1 MPRRAACPSLKKKI
15 YVWRGSIGAGTLQAT
30 AATAPPPPPTVPP
43 SDALFLLSRSRLP
56 TCSIWDD
63 GTANPEPC
71 LDQFTLV
78 SKTGALGWLLGGMG
92 VFAVVGTW
100 AVWSGPEK
108 RVPWVRAA
116 EKLPAGRRGTNNGR
130 TVAAAEVLQSTTGP
144 CAAGW
149 PARGLGAAAAAPAVH
164 ATLLTEPLLPCLQAV
179 KEVVVPPE
187 VANYN
192 VRA

>member
-1 MPRRAACPSLKKKI
+1 
-15 YVWRGSIGAGTLQAT
+15 
-30 AATAPPPPPTVPP
+30 
-43 SDALFLLSRSRLP
+43 
-56 TCSIWDD
+56 
-63 GTANPEPC
+63 

-108 RVPWVRAA
+108 RVPW
-116 EKLPAGRRGTNNGR
+116 
-130 TVAAAEVLQSTTGP
+130 
-144 CAAGW
+144 
-149 PARGLGAAAAAPAVH
+149 
-164 ATLLTEPLLPCLQAV
+164 AV